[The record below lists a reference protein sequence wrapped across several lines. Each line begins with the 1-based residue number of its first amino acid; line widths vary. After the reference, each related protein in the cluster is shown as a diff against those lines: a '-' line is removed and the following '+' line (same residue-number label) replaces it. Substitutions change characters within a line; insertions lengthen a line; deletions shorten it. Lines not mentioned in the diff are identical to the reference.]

1 MNKKLLALLLVGLL
15 VVSFAACNK
24 DPGKTEET
32 SKNDDTTLD
41 YIVVG
46 TDEDGSE
53 VTEPV
58 TTGSTEPEFD
68 PSETNPT
75 FVNVEKKVIIFT
87 NSACIR
93 TATVLADN
101 NIVAWPSE
109 GKVLDVTGE
118 SENWYRIDYTVN
130 GEEQTCY
137 IAKTVAA
144 DAAVLDTFKAIEAEE
159 VVVTADALNV
169 RSYPSADSNLSIRGS
184 LVKDTKV
191 TRVATNDNWSRILY
205 EVEVTDAEGNKKTE
219 TREYYVSS
227 KYVQV
232 VGSDTTAEETTIAE
246 ETTVTPEA

>member
-15 VVSFAACNK
+15 VVGFAACNK
-24 DPGKTEET
+24 TPDGTEET
-32 SKNDDTTLD
+32 SKNTDTTVD

-46 TDEDGSE
+46 TDEQGSE
-53 VTEPV
+53 ITEPV

-101 NIVAWPSE
+101 NIVSWPSE
-109 GKVLDVTGE
+109 GKILDVTGE
-118 SENWYRIDYTVN
+118 SENWYRIDYPVN
-130 GEEQTCY
+130 GETKVCY

-144 DAAVLDTFKAIEAEE
+144 DTSVLDSFKSIEAEE
-159 VVVTADALNV
+159 VVVITTALYV
-169 RSYPSADSNLSIRGS
+169 RSYPSANSDLSIRGS
-184 LVKDTKV
+184 LTEGTKV
-191 TRVATNDNWSRILY
+191 TRVAVSDNWSRILY

-219 TREYYVSS
+219 TKEYYVSS
-227 KYVQV
+227 KYVQA
-232 VGSDTTAEETTIAE
+232 VGSETTVAEETTA
-246 ETTVTPEA
+246 TPEA

>member
-109 GKVLDVTGE
+109 GKILDVTGE

-130 GEEQTCY
+130 GETQTCY

-227 KYVQV
+227 KYVQAV
-232 VGSDTTAEETTIAE
+232 ESETTTAEETTA
-246 ETTVTPEA
+246 TPEA

>member
-184 LVKDTKV
+184 LVKDAKV